1 MELFAKDPVLRNSHH
16 FYDMPREEKIENAY
30 AKTARMVEILPEDL
44 TYTNILYFTTMNLGA
59 CTNNL
64 HHAMFELAIRYLGD
78 EE

>member
-1 MELFAKDPVLRNSHH
+1 
-16 FYDMPREEKIENAY
+16 
-30 AKTARMVEILPEDL
+30 MVEILPEDL